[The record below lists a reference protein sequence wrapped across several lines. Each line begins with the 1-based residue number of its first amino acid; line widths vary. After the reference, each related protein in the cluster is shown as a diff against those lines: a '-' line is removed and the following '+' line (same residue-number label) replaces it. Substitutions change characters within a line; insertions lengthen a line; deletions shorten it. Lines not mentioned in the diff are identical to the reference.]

1 MSRYEQL
8 VRRRWEL
15 RAPAATSRI
24 EDPQTFFSTLVVQVN
39 DRVLQLADELAG
51 PDPAGE
57 SYLEKVG
64 RLNAARAQ
72 AEEIALS
79 EVDPALEGTEDD
91 ASEVDLVTSV
101 QSAID
106 SARD

>member
-15 RAPAATSRI
+15 RAPETTARI
-24 EDPQTFFSTLVVQVN
+24 EDPVTFFSTLAEQVN

-57 SYLEKVG
+57 SYLQKVG
-64 RLNAARAQ
+64 RLNAAKTQ

-79 EVDPALEGTEDD
+79 EVDPTTEETEDD

-101 QSAID
+101 QSAIEH
-106 SARD
+106 ARD